1 MRQGSSDWE
10 TTRRTPLPPHE
21 TQDTSRTR
29 RLHPMRE
36 ETRTEPIPRTPHPPR
51 ESPVSGP
58 PVSPAGPTMRG
69 RATVPSQ
76 RPQAAAHVE
85 YDTLTDIPA
94 RDKVAWFGPDSR
106 LGGSRRGLELS
117 IAAGLFTFVAW
128 GIWAFD
134 NKAGNFVTHLVF
146 FLFVVLVAVGVF
158 CAARLAGYYLY
169 SRVLRRRRG
178 SARLS
183 HLLTAAFLVM
193 AGVGYLKDVRIVSE
207 GLEWIKGLM

>member
-1 MRQGSSDWE
+1 
-10 TTRRTPLPPHE
+10 
-21 TQDTSRTR
+21 
-29 RLHPMRE
+29 MRE
-36 ETRTEPIPRTPHPPR
+36 ETRTEPIPRTPQAPR

-69 RATVPSQ
+69 RATVPPQ
-76 RPQAAAHVE
+76 RAAHTAPHAE
-85 YDTLTDIPA
+85 YETLTDLPH
-94 RDKVAWFGPDSR
+94 REKVAWFGPDSR

-134 NKAGNFVTHLVF
+134 NKAGSFVTHLVF

-158 CAARLAGYYLY
+158 CAARIAGYYLY

-183 HLLTAAFLVM
+183 HLLTAAFLVL
-193 AGVGYLKDVRIVSE
+193 AGIGYLKDVTAIAE
-207 GLEWIKGLM
+207 GLDWIQGLM